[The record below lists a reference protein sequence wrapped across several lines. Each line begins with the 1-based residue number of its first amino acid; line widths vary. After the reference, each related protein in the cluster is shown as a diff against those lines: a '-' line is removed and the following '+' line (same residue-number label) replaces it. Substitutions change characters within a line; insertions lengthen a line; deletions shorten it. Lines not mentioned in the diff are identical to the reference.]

1 MNKYRL
7 RVFFLTLLFLI
18 ASIAQT
24 RAESLPANLHWIT
37 NDSDPVFADPN
48 AKAGGRFRTFMMSFP
63 PTLRSVGPDS
73 NSGFVA
79 NLRANA
85 LSLVGRHPNTLNPI
99 PELATH
105 WAFGDDGRTIYYR
118 LDPAARW
125 SDGVPVTADDY
136 LFTLEFMRSPH
147 IVAPFYN
154 DYFTNI
160 ITDVIKFDEH
170 TIAVRGATAKPPY
183 EMLFDYSIGPT
194 PRHFHT
200 LDASWVNEYNWKI
213 EPNTGPYQISEIR
226 KGKYIEFT
234 RVDNWWASDKK
245 YFRNRFNVEHVRI
258 KVIRDLNI
266 AHNYF
271 TKGEL
276 DTFPLIMPRLW
287 YKKAQGAAYDN
298 GYIGKIKF
306 YNDVPQPAQGMFLN
320 EADPLLIDHNVRIGL
335 AHAMNFDKVIQT
347 VLRGDYERLQTQNE
361 GYGDYTN
368 KTIRAREFDLAKADQ
383 YLRAAGWSER
393 GPDGIRSKDGQRLSL
408 RVTYSTDDHT
418 PRLVVLKEDAR
429 KAGVELTLQLLDG
442 TSWYK
447 QIMEKK
453 HQIAWMSWSGGGIAP
468 EYWQFYHSENAN
480 KPQTNNVTNM
490 ANPVMDAKI
499 MAYRDATDKDTR
511 VRLAHELERMVY
523 DSGDYIPGYK
533 VPYAREAFWRWLKMP
548 PAHGTR
554 TSDSIFE
561 PFGGSGGL
569 FWIDD
574 EEKDRVQKARL
585 TGDQMDRIFITDE
598 TWRTQTP

>member
-1 MNKYRL
+1 
-7 RVFFLTLLFLI
+7 
-18 ASIAQT
+18 
-24 RAESLPANLHWIT
+24 
-37 NDSDPVFADPN
+37 
-48 AKAGGRFRTFMMSFP
+48 
-63 PTLRSVGPDS
+63 
-73 NSGFVA
+73 
-79 NLRANA
+79 
-85 LSLVGRHPNTLNPI
+85 
-99 PELATH
+99 
-105 WAFGDDGRTIYYR
+105 
-118 LDPAARW
+118 
-125 SDGVPVTADDY
+125 
-136 LFTLEFMRSPH
+136 
-147 IVAPFYN
+147 
-154 DYFTNI
+154 
-160 ITDVIKFDEH
+160 
-170 TIAVRGATAKPPY
+170 
-183 EMLFDYSIGPT
+183 
-194 PRHFHT
+194 
-200 LDASWVNEYNWKI
+200 
-213 EPNTGPYQISEIR
+213 
-226 KGKYIEFT
+226 
-234 RVDNWWASDKK
+234 
-245 YFRNRFNVEHVRI
+245 
-258 KVIRDLNI
+258 NI

-320 EADPLLIDHNVRIGL
+320 EADPLLTDHNVRIGL

-585 TGDQMDRIFITDE
+585 TGNQMDRIFITDE
-598 TWRTQTP
+598 TWRTKTP